1 MTESTDAAEP
11 LDNSEATDPILQAE
25 KEEPTNRKEFLDA
38 MLRTLL

>member
-11 LDNSEATDPILQAE
+11 MENSEATDPILQAE
-25 KEEPTNRKEFLDA
+25 KEELTERKEFLDA